1 MRLILICLATV
12 LIFTSADA
20 QEEKI
25 KFNSI
30 ISGGIAT
37 GEIGTFPVLQTV
49 NGVQYK
55 KWFAGIGAGY
65 DAYYYKTIP
74 LFLDVKRFINKQNN
88 IFVYGDAGYNIPW
101 KNKPKEISS
110 YSSFK
115 FSGAFYGDIGVGYK
129 TKFIRKTFILFTAG
143 YSYKRLYN
151 KVEVVNPCLVGPCPE
166 NIYDYTY
173 DFRRIVFKAG
183 IMF

>member
-1 MRLILICLATV
+1 MFLITISISV
-12 LIFTSADA
+12 TSRA
-20 QEEKI
+20 QEEKR

-30 ISGGIAT
+30 ISGGIAS

-55 KWFAGIGAGY
+55 KWFAGIGVGY
-65 DAYYYKTIP
+65 DSYYYKTIP
-74 LFLDVKRFINKQNN
+74 LFLHATRVINKQNN
-88 IFVYGDAGYNIPW
+88 AFIYGDAGYNFSG

-110 YSSFK
+110 YSSYN
-115 FSGAFYGDIGVGYK
+115 FSGGFYGDIGIGYK
-129 TKFIRKTFILFTAG
+129 GKISKKTFLLISTG
-143 YSYKRLYN
+143 YSYKTLYN
-151 KVEVVNPCLVGPCPE
+151 TVKVISPCLVGPCPE

-173 DFRRIVFKAG
+173 NFRRLIFKTG